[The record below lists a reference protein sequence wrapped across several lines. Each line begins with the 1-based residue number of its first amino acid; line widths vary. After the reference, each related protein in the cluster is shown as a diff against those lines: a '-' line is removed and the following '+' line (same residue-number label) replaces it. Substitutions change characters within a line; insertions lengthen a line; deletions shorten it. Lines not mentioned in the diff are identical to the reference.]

1 MNFEFKKK
9 TKKPM
14 EITKI
19 QKLFTHL
26 ENVITWRINNSAED
40 FNTAAPEF
48 KINDHEGFQL
58 GNYISG
64 KELAHQEVI
73 ILLMALLP
81 RLDPALLK
89 RIYLE
94 FPNSVLFDFC
104 SVNDNG
110 RLFYPTIQ
118 TVQYILGGESISE
131 RLKALDYFASD
142 AVLVKDEII
151 VFSGS
156 AQDHTSINSQ
166 ISIHQEAF
174 NAAVFGSELL
184 PKMSNDFPAEL
195 LYTSRSWE
203 DLILPQNTLH
213 ELKSIE
219 DWYNSSRT
227 LMEDWGMKKKLK
239 PGFRVLF
246 YGDPGTGKTLAASLL
261 GKYTKRPVF
270 RVDVSMLVSKYIGET
285 EKQLAKLFDKAE
297 NKNWILFFDEADAI
311 FGKRTNV
318 RDAHDKYANQEVS
331 YLLQR
336 IETFSGLIILA
347 SNFKNN
353 MDKAFTRRFH
363 SCIKFNNPKHEER
376 LRIWQQNLPEQL
388 HLEGIDLEQIAKR
401 YELTGSN
408 IMNVIQDVSLKTIA
422 LKDPDYKVS
431 PDMLLESIRKEYVK
445 EDKIFS

>member
-1 MNFEFKKK
+1 
-9 TKKPM
+9 M
-14 EITKI
+14 EQEQI

-26 ENVITWRINNSAED
+26 EEVIKWRINNASED
-40 FNTAAPEF
+40 FNTAAPEL
-48 KINDHEGFQL
+48 KTNDHEGFQL

-64 KELAHQEVI
+64 KKLTHQEVI

-81 RLDPALLK
+81 RLDPSLLK
-89 RIYLE
+89 RVFLE
-94 FPNSVLFDFC
+94 FPSNVLFDYC
-104 SVNDNG
+104 ITNDNG

-131 RLKALDYFASD
+131 RLKALDYFDPNS
-142 AVLVKDEII
+142 VLIKEELI
-151 VFSGS
+151 VLSGS
-156 AQDHTSINSQ
+156 SEHSSTNSQ
-166 ISIHQEAF
+166 ISVHQETF
-174 NAAVFGSELL
+174 NTIIFGVEVL

-195 LYTSRSWE
+195 LRTRRSWD
-203 DLILPQNTLH
+203 DLILPKITLN
-213 ELKSIE
+213 EIKSIE
-219 DWYNSSRT
+219 DWYNSSRI
-227 LMEDWGMKKKLK
+227 LMEDWDMQKKLK

-246 YGDPGTGKTLAASLL
+246 YGEPGTGKTLAASLL

-285 EKQLAKLFDKAE
+285 EKHLAKLFDKAE

-363 SCIKFNNPKHEER
+363 SCIKFNNPKYEER
-376 LRIWQQNLPEQL
+376 LRIWQQNLPVQL
-388 HLEGIDLEQIAKR
+388 QLKDINLEQIAKR

-422 LKDPDYKVS
+422 SQEPDYRVS
-431 PDMLLESIRKEYVK
+431 LEVFLESIKKEYVK
-445 EDKIFS
+445 EDKIFT

>member
-1 MNFEFKKK
+1 
-9 TKKPM
+9 M
-14 EITKI
+14 EQEQI

-26 ENVITWRINNSAED
+26 EEVIKWRINNASED
-40 FNTAAPEF
+40 FNTAAPDL

-64 KELAHQEVI
+64 KKLTHQEVI

-81 RLDPALLK
+81 RLDPSLLK
-89 RIYLE
+89 RIFLE
-94 FPNSVLFDFC
+94 FPSSVLFDYC
-104 SVNDNG
+104 VTNDNG

-131 RLKALDYFASD
+131 RLKALDYFDPNS
-142 AVLVKDEII
+142 VLIKEELI
-151 VFSGS
+151 VLSGS
-156 AQDHTSINSQ
+156 SEHSSTNSQ
-166 ISIHQEAF
+166 ISVHQEAF
-174 NAAVFGSELL
+174 NTIVFGVEVL

-195 LYTSRSWE
+195 LRTRRSWD
-203 DLILPQNTLH
+203 DLILPKITLN
-213 ELKSIE
+213 EIKSIE
-219 DWYNSSRT
+219 DWYNSSRI
-227 LMEDWGMKKKLK
+227 LMEDWDMQKKLK

-246 YGDPGTGKTLAASLL
+246 YGEPGTGKTLAASLL

-285 EKQLAKLFDKAE
+285 EKHLAKLFDKAE

-363 SCIKFNNPKHEER
+363 SCIKFNNPKYEER
-376 LRIWQQNLPEQL
+376 LRIWQQNLPVQL
-388 HLEGIDLEQIAKR
+388 QLKDINLEQIAKR

-422 LKDPDYKVS
+422 SQEPDYRVN
-431 PDMLLESIRKEYVK
+431 LEVFLESIKKEYVK
-445 EDKIFS
+445 EDKIFT

>member
-1 MNFEFKKK
+1 MKAEQ
-9 TKKPM
+9 
-14 EITKI
+14 I

-26 ENVITWRINNSAED
+26 EEVITWRINNSSEN
-40 FNTAAPEF
+40 FNTGAPDF
-48 KINDHEGFQL
+48 KSVDYTDFPL
-58 GNYISG
+58 GNYISE
-64 KELAHQEVI
+64 KNFAHQEVI

-89 RIYLE
+89 RIYLD
-94 FPNSVLFDFC
+94 FPSSPLFDFC

-110 RLFYPTIQ
+110 RLFYPTVQ
-118 TVQYILGGESISE
+118 TVQYILGGENISE
-131 RLKALDYFASD
+131 RLTALDYFASD
-142 AVLVKDEII
+142 SVLVKEEII
-151 VFSGS
+151 TFSGS
-156 AQDHTSINSQ
+156 GKEYGAENSQ
-166 ISIHQEAF
+166 LNVHQEAF
-174 NAAVFGSELL
+174 NIIIFRSELL
-184 PKMSNDFPAEL
+184 PKMSNDFPAEQIH
-195 LYTSRSWE
+195 THRSWT
-203 DLILPQNTLH
+203 DLILPQNTLD
-213 ELKSIE
+213 ELQSIE
-219 DWYNSSRT
+219 SWYNSSRI
-227 LMEDWGMKKKLK
+227 LMEDWDMQKKLK

-285 EKQLAKLFDKAE
+285 EKQLSKLFDKAE

-353 MDKAFTRRFH
+353 MDKAFTRRFQ
-363 SCIKFNNPKHEER
+363 SCIKFSNPKYEER
-376 LRIWQQNLPEQL
+376 LRIWRHNMPEQL
-388 HLEGIDLEQIAKR
+388 KLEEIKLEEIADR

-408 IMNVIQDVSLKTIA
+408 IMNIIQDVSLKTIA
-422 LKDPDYKVS
+422 LRDPDFRVS

-445 EDKIFS
+445 EDKIFP

>member
-1 MNFEFKKK
+1 
-9 TKKPM
+9 M
-14 EITKI
+14 EQEQI

-26 ENVITWRINNSAED
+26 EEVIKWRINNASED
-40 FNTAAPEF
+40 FNTAAPEL
-48 KINDHEGFQL
+48 KTNDHEGFQL

-64 KELAHQEVI
+64 KKLTHQEVI

-81 RLDPALLK
+81 RLDPSLLK
-89 RIYLE
+89 RIFLE
-94 FPNSVLFDFC
+94 FPSSVLFDYC
-104 SVNDNG
+104 VTNDNG

-118 TVQYILGGESISE
+118 TVQYILGGESITE
-131 RLKALDYFASD
+131 RLKALDYFDPNS
-142 AVLVKDEII
+142 VLIKEELI
-151 VFSGS
+151 VLSGS
-156 AQDHTSINSQ
+156 SEHSSTNSQ
-166 ISIHQEAF
+166 ISLHQEAF
-174 NAAVFGSELL
+174 NTIVFGVEVL

-195 LYTSRSWE
+195 LQTRRSWD
-203 DLILPQNTLH
+203 DLILPKITLN
-213 ELKSIE
+213 EIKSIE
-219 DWYNSSRT
+219 DWYNSSRI
-227 LMEDWGMKKKLK
+227 LMEDWDMQKKLK

-246 YGDPGTGKTLAASLL
+246 YGEPGTGKTLAASLL
-261 GKYTKRPVF
+261 GKYTERPVF

-285 EKQLAKLFDKAE
+285 EKHLAKLFDKAE

-363 SCIKFNNPKHEER
+363 SCIKFNNPKYEER
-376 LRIWQQNLPEQL
+376 LRIWQQNLPVQL
-388 HLEGIDLEQIAKR
+388 QLKDINLEQIAKR

-422 LKDPDYKVS
+422 SQEPDYRVS
-431 PDMLLESIRKEYVK
+431 LDVFLESIKKEYVK
-445 EDKIFS
+445 EDKIFT

>member
-1 MNFEFKKK
+1 
-9 TKKPM
+9 M
-14 EITKI
+14 ESE
-19 QKLFTHL
+19 QLHKLFIHL
-26 ENVITWRINNSAED
+26 EQVITWRINNSFQSFAFD
-40 FNTAAPEF
+40 APGF
-48 KINDHEGFQL
+48 DVSNYKGFQL
-58 GNYISG
+58 GNYISE
-64 KELAHQEVI
+64 KKLCHQEVI

-81 RLDPALLK
+81 TLEPLLLK

-94 FPNSVLFDFC
+94 FPHASFFDFC
-104 SVNDNG
+104 SLNDNG
-110 RLFYPTIQ
+110 RLFRPTIQ
-118 TVQYILGGESISE
+118 AVQHILGGENITE
-131 RLKALDYFASD
+131 RLKALDYFDPES
-142 AVLVKDEII
+142 VLMKEELI

-156 AQDHTSINSQ
+156 NQENNQ

-174 NAAVFGSELL
+174 NKIILGSELL

-195 LYTSRSWE
+195 LQTHRSWT
-203 DLILPQNTLH
+203 DLILPEPTLR
-213 ELKSIE
+213 EIQGIE
-219 DWYNSSRT
+219 SWYNSSRI
-227 LMEDWGMKKKLK
+227 LMEEWGMQKKLK

-246 YGDPGTGKTLAASLL
+246 YGEPGTGKTLAASLL
-261 GKYTKRPVF
+261 GKYIQRPVF

-297 NKNWILFFDEADAI
+297 NKNWILFFDEADAV

-363 SCIKFNNPKHEER
+363 SCIKFGNPKYEER

-388 HLEGIDLEQIAKR
+388 QLEGISLEQIANR

-408 IMNVIQDVSLKTIA
+408 IMNVIQDVSLKVIS
-422 LKDPDYKVS
+422 LQEPDYKLS
-431 PDMLLESIRKEYVK
+431 LEMLLESIKKEYIK
-445 EDKIFS
+445 EDKIFA

>member
-1 MNFEFKKK
+1 
-9 TKKPM
+9 M
-14 EITKI
+14 EREQI

-26 ENVITWRINNSAED
+26 EEVITWRINNASEN
-40 FNTAAPEF
+40 FNTAAPELI
-48 KINDHEGFQL
+48 INEHEGFQL

-64 KELAHQEVI
+64 KKLTHQEVI

-81 RLDPALLK
+81 RLDPSLLK
-89 RIYLE
+89 RIFLE
-94 FPNSVLFDFC
+94 FPSSVLFDYC
-104 SVNDNG
+104 VTNDNG

-131 RLKALDYFASD
+131 RLKALDYFDPNS
-142 AVLVKDEII
+142 VLIKEELI
-151 VFSGS
+151 VLSGS
-156 AQDHTSINSQ
+156 SEHSSTNSQ
-166 ISIHQEAF
+166 ISVHQEAF
-174 NAAVFGSELL
+174 NTIIFGVEVL

-195 LYTSRSWE
+195 LQTRRSWD
-203 DLILPQNTLH
+203 DLILPKITLN
-213 ELKSIE
+213 EIKSIE
-219 DWYNSSRT
+219 DWYNSSRI
-227 LMEDWGMKKKLK
+227 LMEDWDMQKKLK

-246 YGDPGTGKTLAASLL
+246 YGEPGTGKTLAASLL
-261 GKYTKRPVF
+261 GKYTERPVF

-285 EKQLAKLFDKAE
+285 EKHLAKLFDKAE

-363 SCIKFNNPKHEER
+363 SCIKFNNPKYEER
-376 LRIWQQNLPEQL
+376 LRIWQQNLPAQL
-388 HLEGIDLEQIAKR
+388 QLKDINLEQIAKR

-422 LKDPDYKVS
+422 SQEPDYRVS
-431 PDMLLESIRKEYVK
+431 LEVFLESIKKEYVK
-445 EDKIFS
+445 EDKIFT

>member
-1 MNFEFKKK
+1 MQPEQ
-9 TKKPM
+9 
-14 EITKI
+14 I
-19 QKLFTHL
+19 QKLFTYL
-26 ENVITWRINNSAED
+26 EEVITWRINNPLED
-40 FNTAAPEF
+40 FNVGAPEF
-48 KINDHEGFQL
+48 KSNEHKGFQL

-64 KELAHQEVI
+64 KRLTNQEVV

-81 RLDPALLK
+81 RLDPSLLK
-89 RIYLE
+89 RIFLE
-94 FPNSVLFDFC
+94 FPSSALFDYC
-104 SVNDNG
+104 STNDNG

-118 TVQYILGGESISE
+118 AVQYVLGGESILE
-131 RLKALDYFASD
+131 RLKALDYFNPDSI
-142 AVLVKDEII
+142 LMKEELI
-151 VFSGS
+151 VFQSS
-156 AQDHTSINSQ
+156 AQEHVPMNGQLSV
-166 ISIHQEAF
+166 HQEAF
-174 NAAVFGSELL
+174 NTIVLGVESL

-195 LYTSRSWE
+195 LHTGRSWN
-203 DLILPQNTLH
+203 DLILPQTTLD
-213 ELKSIE
+213 ELQSIE
-219 DWYNSSRT
+219 AWYNSSRI
-227 LMEDWGMKKKLK
+227 LMEDWDMQKKLK

-246 YGDPGTGKTLAASLL
+246 YGEPGTGKTLAASLL
-261 GKYTKRPVF
+261 GKYTQRPVF

-376 LRIWQQNLPEQL
+376 LQIWQQNLPKQL
-388 HLEGIDLEQIAKR
+388 QLEDINLNQIAKR

-408 IMNVIQDVSLKTIA
+408 IMNIIQDVSLKTIA
-422 LKDPDYKVS
+422 SNDTDYKVS
-431 PDMLLESIRKEYVK
+431 LEMLLESIKKEYVK
-445 EDKIFS
+445 EDKIFT

>member
-1 MNFEFKKK
+1 
-9 TKKPM
+9 M
-14 EITKI
+14 ESEQL

-26 ENVITWRINNSAED
+26 EKVITWRINNPSED
-40 FNTAAPEF
+40 FNVGAPEF
-48 KINDHEGFQL
+48 NTNNHENFQL
-58 GNYISG
+58 GDYISE
-64 KELAHQEVI
+64 KELAHQEVV

-81 RLDPALLK
+81 RLDPAFLK

-94 FPNSVLFDFC
+94 FPGSALFDFC
-104 SVNDNG
+104 STNDSG

-118 TVQYILGGESISE
+118 AVQYVLGGDSISE
-131 RLKALDYFASD
+131 RLKSLDYFGPDS
-142 AVLVKDEII
+142 VLNQEELI

-156 AQDHTSINSQ
+156 AHEHASMNSQ
-166 ISIHQEAF
+166 INIHEEAF
-174 NAAVFGSELL
+174 KKIMFGLELL
-184 PKMSNDFPAEL
+184 PKMSNEFPAEQIL
-195 LYTSRSWE
+195 THRSWT
-203 DLILPQNTLH
+203 DLILPQTTLQ

-219 DWYNSSRT
+219 AWYNSSRT
-227 LMEDWGMKKKLK
+227 LMEDWNMQTKLK

-246 YGDPGTGKTLAASLL
+246 HGEPGTGKTLAASLL
-261 GKYTKRPVF
+261 GKYTQRPVF

-285 EKQLAKLFDKAE
+285 EKQLAKLFNKAE

-311 FGKRTNV
+311 FGKRTSV
-318 RDAHDKYANQEVS
+318 KDAHDKYANQEVS

-363 SCIKFNNPKHEER
+363 SCIQFNNPKHEER

-388 HLEGIDLEQIAKR
+388 QLEDIDLEQIAQR

-408 IMNVIQDVSLKTIA
+408 IMNIIQDVSLKTIA
-422 LKDPDYKVS
+422 LKEPGFKVS
-431 PDMLLESIRKEYVK
+431 LDMLLDSIKKEYVK
-445 EDKIFS
+445 EDKIFM

>member
-1 MNFEFKKK
+1 
-9 TKKPM
+9 M
-14 EITKI
+14 EAEQI

-26 ENVITWRINNSAED
+26 EDVIIWRINNSSED
-40 FNTAAPEF
+40 FNTGAPEF
-48 KINDHEGFQL
+48 RTEGPKGFYL
-58 GNYISG
+58 EEYISR
-64 KELAHQEVI
+64 KKLVHQEVI

-81 RLDPALLK
+81 RLEPALLK

-94 FPNSVLFDFC
+94 FPNSTLFDFC

-110 RLFYPTIQ
+110 RLFYPTVQ
-118 TVQYILGGESISE
+118 SLQYILGGDSIAE

-151 VFSGS
+151 TIPGSGNDYAS
-156 AQDHTSINSQ
+156 LSGQ
-166 ISIHQEAF
+166 ITVPQEAF
-174 NAAVFGSELL
+174 NMMIFGSELL
-184 PKMSNDFPAEL
+184 PKMSNDFPAEQL
-195 LYTSRSWE
+195 HTYRTWK
-203 DLILPQNTLH
+203 DLILPENTME
-213 ELKSIE
+213 ELQSIE
-219 DWYNSSRT
+219 SWYNSSRI
-227 LMEDWGMKKKLK
+227 LMEEWDMQKKLK

-261 GKYTKRPVF
+261 GKYTERPVF
-270 RVDVSMLVSKYIGET
+270 RVDISMLVSKYIGET

-297 NKNWILFFDEADAI
+297 HKNWILFFDEADAI

-353 MDKAFTRRFH
+353 MDKAFTRRFQ
-363 SCIKFNNPKHEER
+363 SCIKFSNPRYEER
-376 LRIWQQNLPEQL
+376 LRIWQYNMPQQLQLEDINLEK
-388 HLEGIDLEQIAKR
+388 IADQ

-408 IMNVIQDVSLKTIA
+408 IMNIIQDVSLKSIA
-422 LKDPDYKVS
+422 LRDPDYRINL
-431 PDMLLESIRKEYVK
+431 DMLLESIRKEYVK
-445 EDKIFS
+445 EDKIFP

>member
-1 MNFEFKKK
+1 
-9 TKKPM
+9 M
-14 EITKI
+14 EQEQI

-26 ENVITWRINNSAED
+26 EEVIKWRINNASED
-40 FNTAAPEF
+40 FNTAAPEL
-48 KINDHEGFQL
+48 KTNDHEGFQL
-58 GNYISG
+58 GNYISR
-64 KELAHQEVI
+64 KKLTHQEVI

-81 RLDPALLK
+81 RLDPSLLK
-89 RIYLE
+89 RIFLE
-94 FPNSVLFDFC
+94 FPSSVLFDYC
-104 SVNDNG
+104 VTNDNG

-131 RLKALDYFASD
+131 RLKALDYFDPNS
-142 AVLVKDEII
+142 VLIKEELI
-151 VFSGS
+151 VLSGS
-156 AQDHTSINSQ
+156 SEHSSTNSQ
-166 ISIHQEAF
+166 ISVHQEAF
-174 NAAVFGSELL
+174 NTIIFGVEVL

-195 LYTSRSWE
+195 LQTRRSWD
-203 DLILPQNTLH
+203 DLILPKITLN
-213 ELKSIE
+213 EIKSIE
-219 DWYNSSRT
+219 DWYNSSRI
-227 LMEDWGMKKKLK
+227 LMEDWDMQKKLK

-246 YGDPGTGKTLAASLL
+246 YGEPGTGKTLAASLL

-285 EKQLAKLFDKAE
+285 EKHLAKLFDKAE

-363 SCIKFNNPKHEER
+363 SCIKFNNPKYEER
-376 LRIWQQNLPEQL
+376 LRIWQQNLPVQL
-388 HLEGIDLEQIAKR
+388 QLKDINLEQIAKR

-422 LKDPDYKVS
+422 SQEPDYRVN
-431 PDMLLESIRKEYVK
+431 LEVFLESIKKEYVK
-445 EDKIFS
+445 EDKIFT

>member
-1 MNFEFKKK
+1 
-9 TKKPM
+9 M
-14 EITKI
+14 EQEQV

-26 ENVITWRINNSAED
+26 EEVIKWRINNASED
-40 FNTAAPEF
+40 FNTAAPEL
-48 KINDHEGFQL
+48 KTNDHEGFQL

-64 KELAHQEVI
+64 KKLTHQEVI

-81 RLDPALLK
+81 RLDPSLLK
-89 RIYLE
+89 RIFLE
-94 FPNSVLFDFC
+94 FPSSVLFDYC
-104 SVNDNG
+104 VTNDNG

-118 TVQYILGGESISE
+118 TVQYVLGGESISE
-131 RLKALDYFASD
+131 RLKALDYFDPNS
-142 AVLVKDEII
+142 VLIKEELI
-151 VFSGS
+151 VLSGS
-156 AQDHTSINSQ
+156 SEHSSTNSQ
-166 ISIHQEAF
+166 ISVHQETF
-174 NAAVFGSELL
+174 NTIVFGVEVL

-195 LYTSRSWE
+195 LRTRRSWD
-203 DLILPQNTLH
+203 DLILPKITLN
-213 ELKSIE
+213 EIKSIE
-219 DWYNSSRT
+219 DWYNSSRI
-227 LMEDWGMKKKLK
+227 LMEDWDMQKKLK

-246 YGDPGTGKTLAASLL
+246 YGEPGTGKTLAASLL
-261 GKYTKRPVF
+261 GKYTERPVF

-285 EKQLAKLFDKAE
+285 EKHLAKLFDKAE

-363 SCIKFNNPKHEER
+363 SCIKFNNPKYEER
-376 LRIWQQNLPEQL
+376 LRIWQQNLPAQL
-388 HLEGIDLEQIAKR
+388 QLKDINLEQIAKR

-422 LKDPDYKVS
+422 SQEPDYRVS
-431 PDMLLESIRKEYVK
+431 LEVFLESIKKEYVK
-445 EDKIFS
+445 EDKIFT

>member
-1 MNFEFKKK
+1 
-9 TKKPM
+9 M
-14 EITKI
+14 EASQL

-26 ENVITWRINNSAED
+26 EEVITWRINNSSED
-40 FNTAAPEF
+40 FNTGAPEF
-48 KINDHEGFQL
+48 SANDHEGFQL

-64 KELAHQEVI
+64 KGLAHQEVI

-89 RIYLE
+89 RMYLE
-94 FPNSVLFDFC
+94 FPNSELFDFC
-104 SVNDNG
+104 ATNDSG

-118 TVQYILGGESISE
+118 AVQYILGGDSISG
-131 RLKALDYFASD
+131 RLKALDYFGPDSVMMKEELIA
-142 AVLVKDEII
+142 
-151 VFSGS
+151 FSVH
-156 AQDHTSINSQ
+156 DHIAMNSQ

-174 NAAVFGSELL
+174 NAIIFGLELL
-184 PKMSNDFPAEL
+184 PKMSNDFPAEQL
-195 LYTSRSWE
+195 NTRRSWA
-203 DLILPQNTLH
+203 DLILPQATLQ
-213 ELKSIE
+213 ELQSIE
-219 DWYNSSRT
+219 AWYHSSRI
-227 LMEDWGMKKKLK
+227 LMEEWDMQKKLK

-246 YGDPGTGKTLAASLL
+246 YGEPGTGKTLAASLL

-311 FGKRTNV
+311 FGKRTSV
-318 RDAHDKYANQEVS
+318 KDAHDKYANQEVS

-363 SCIKFNNPKHEER
+363 SCIPFNNPKYEER

-388 HLEGIDLEQIAKR
+388 QLENIDLEQIARR

-408 IMNVIQDVSLKTIA
+408 IMNIIQDISLKTIA
-422 LKDPDYKVS
+422 SKEPGYKVNS
-431 PDMLLESIRKEYVK
+431 DMLLEGIKKEYVK
-445 EDKIFS
+445 EDKIFI

>member
-1 MNFEFKKK
+1 
-9 TKKPM
+9 M
-14 EITKI
+14 EQEQI

-26 ENVITWRINNSAED
+26 EEVIKWRINNASED
-40 FNTAAPEF
+40 FNTAAPDL

-64 KELAHQEVI
+64 KKLTHQEVI

-81 RLDPALLK
+81 RLDPSLLK
-89 RIYLE
+89 RIFLE
-94 FPNSVLFDFC
+94 FPSSVLFDYC
-104 SVNDNG
+104 VTNDNG

-118 TVQYILGGESISE
+118 TVQYILGGESITE
-131 RLKALDYFASD
+131 RLKALDYFDPNS
-142 AVLVKDEII
+142 VLIKEELI
-151 VFSGS
+151 VLSGS
-156 AQDHTSINSQ
+156 SEHSSTNSQ
-166 ISIHQEAF
+166 ISVHQEAF
-174 NAAVFGSELL
+174 NTIIFGVEVL

-195 LYTSRSWE
+195 LRTRRSWD
-203 DLILPQNTLH
+203 DLILPKITLN
-213 ELKSIE
+213 EIKSIE
-219 DWYNSSRT
+219 DWYNSSRI
-227 LMEDWGMKKKLK
+227 LMEDWDMQKKLK

-246 YGDPGTGKTLAASLL
+246 YGEPGTGKTLAASLL

-285 EKQLAKLFDKAE
+285 EKHLAKLFDKAE

-363 SCIKFNNPKHEER
+363 SCIKFNNPKYEER
-376 LRIWQQNLPEQL
+376 LRIWQQNLPAQL
-388 HLEGIDLEQIAKR
+388 QLKDINLEQIAKR

-408 IMNVIQDVSLKTIA
+408 IMNIIQDVSLKTIA
-422 LKDPDYKVS
+422 SQEPDYRVS
-431 PDMLLESIRKEYVK
+431 LEVFLESIKKEYVK
-445 EDKIFS
+445 EDKIFT

>member
-1 MNFEFKKK
+1 
-9 TKKPM
+9 M
-14 EITKI
+14 EAEKI
-19 QKLFTHL
+19 QTLFTHL

-40 FNTAAPEF
+40 FNTGAPEF
-48 KINDHEGFQL
+48 RANTHENFQL
-58 GNYISG
+58 GDYISG

-81 RLDPALLK
+81 KLDPALLK

-94 FPNSVLFDFC
+94 FPNSMLFDFC
-104 SVNDNG
+104 AVNENG

-118 TVQYILGGESISE
+118 TVQYILGGDSISE
-131 RLKALDYFASD
+131 RLKALDYFSSAS
-142 AVLVKDEII
+142 VLVKDEII
-151 VFSGS
+151 AFPGS
-156 AQDHTSINSQ
+156 VHDHAPANSQ
-166 ISIHQEAF
+166 ITVHQEAF
-174 NAAVFGSELL
+174 NRIILGSELL
-184 PKMSNDFPAEL
+184 PKMSNDFPAEQL
-195 LYTSRSWE
+195 HTRRSWT
-203 DLILPQNTLH
+203 DLILPQNTLQ
-213 ELKSIE
+213 ELQSIE
-219 DWYNSSRT
+219 AWYNSSQV
-227 LMEDWGMKKKLK
+227 LMEDWDMQKKLK

-261 GKYTKRPVF
+261 GKYTNRPVF

-311 FGKRTNV
+311 FGKRTSV
-318 RDAHDKYANQEVS
+318 KDAHDKYANQEVS

-363 SCIKFNNPKHEER
+363 SCIKFNNPRHEER
-376 LRIWQQNLPEQL
+376 LRIWQHNLPVQL
-388 HLEGIDLEQIAKR
+388 QLQDIDLEQIAQR

-408 IMNVIQDVSLKTIA
+408 IMNIIQDVSLKAIA

-431 PDMLLESIRKEYVK
+431 SAMLLESIKKEYMK